1 MMLQTVDRPVEMAQT
16 SSPDDEYWATYER
29 GAMPRELLAL
39 CAVGIS
45 IGTGIVVAV
54 TAFL

>member
-1 MMLQTVDRPVEMAQT
+1 MAQT

-29 GAMPRELLAL
+29 GVMPRELLAL